1 MRLTMKMEGLQEA
14 VSKVSDLPKQVRFAT
29 AVALTRTAKLVA
41 EAEVQ
46 EMRDVFD
53 RPTPFT
59 LRSIFVTGARPD
71 APTATVGIKNDSGG
85 QRPAVS
91 WLRWQVQG
99 GLRTQTA
106 YERLLVGAGAMR
118 SDDRAVPGKGA
129 KLDAFGNISRGQR
142 IQILSQLR
150 IDSSSGSTRKLTQFD
165 FNDNKRDRRTKQNKI
180 RRAFGKAGGQ
190 FIAFPNG
197 NRSLL
202 PGIYQAEGR
211 DFGAR
216 LGYGRTGKL
225 RPILIFVSK
234 AEYEAERFDFHYVAQ
249 RAVQRHLQAQM
260 DVAIKAALGSAAT
273 IGSAP

>member
-1 MRLTMKMEGLQEA
+1 MRLTVDTQGLQQS
-14 VSKVSDLPKQVRFAT
+14 VDKISDLPKQLRFAT

-59 LRSIFVTGARPD
+59 LRSIFVKGARPD
-71 APTATVGIKNDSGG
+71 APVAEVGIKNDSGG
-85 QRPAVS
+85 QRPAVN

-129 KLDAFGNISRGQR
+129 RLDAFGNISRGQL

-165 FNDNKRDRRTKQNKI
+165 FNDNKRDRRLKQNKI

-216 LGYGRTGKL
+216 LGYGRSGRL

-234 AEYEAERFDFHYVAQ
+234 AQYEAERFDFDYVAQ
-249 RAVQRHLQAQM
+249 KAVQRHLRVQFDAA
-260 DVAIKAALGSAAT
+260 VKAAVGPAVTVS
-273 IGSAP
+273 GAP